1 MPLPA
6 TGVRSGGGGAVVE
19 FKALSRVASVL
30 RFVFGV
36 CNVIYFFC
44 NDLFEI

>member
-6 TGVRSGGGGAVVE
+6 TGVRSGGAVVE
-19 FKALSRVASVL
+19 FKALSCVASVL